1 LLISCFFSGSNTPAS
16 NTPTEAPKRT
26 HGMDRL
32 RSFLGMSADQPKL
45 ESNRLHQQAKE
56 SAAAYDPSSG
66 FDSVFSM
73 YICLI

>member
-1 LLISCFFSGSNTPAS
+1 
-16 NTPTEAPKRT
+16 
-26 HGMDRL
+26 MDRL